1 MRAAEFL
8 YGTAPGRVLLR
19 GLCRPWF
26 SKLGGWVLSTRLSAL
41 AVGPFIRT
49 HGIDMTQCAET
60 KFASFNDFFTRR
72 LPPAARPA
80 DMDPA
85 AFISPCD
92 GRLTVWPADAQGRF
106 PVKGTDYN
114 LAELLRDEALAKRF
128 YGGLVWLFR
137 LSPEDYHR
145 YIWTADGKAG
155 ERVSIP
161 GVLHTV
167 QPLARG
173 QRPVYHENTRQY
185 RLLDTAFGP
194 MAVMEVGALLVGKI
208 EDEPIQ
214 NPVRRGMEK
223 GHFAFGGST
232 IILVTPP
239 GAASPLPA
247 IAGPSARGEETPVKQ
262 GQRVGTVMQKAS
274 PVQGEVPSSSE
285 AEGLSDNPSVTA

>member
-41 AVGPFIRT
+41 AVGPFIRA
-49 HGIDMTQCAET
+49 HGIDMSQCPET
-60 KFASFNDFFTRR
+60 KFSSFNDFFTRR
-72 LPPAARPA
+72 LPSSARPA

-92 GRLTVWPADAQGRF
+92 GRLTVWPADEAGRF
-106 PVKGTDYN
+106 PVKGTEYT
-114 LAELLRDEALAKRF
+114 LSELLRDEALARRF
-128 YGGLVWLFR
+128 YGGLIWLFR
-137 LSPEDYHR
+137 LSLEDYHR
-145 YIWTADGKAG
+145 YIWTADGMAG
-155 ERVSIP
+155 EKVSIP

-167 QPLARG
+167 QPLTRG

-185 RLLDTAFGP
+185 RVLDTAFGP
-194 MAVMEVGALLVGKI
+194 TAVMEVGALLVGRI
-208 EDEPIQ
+208 EDEPFE

-232 IILVTPP
+232 VILITPP
-239 GAASPLPA
+239 NAASPLPS
-247 IAGPSARGEETPVKQ
+247 IAAASARGEETPVRQ
-262 GQRVGTVMQKAS
+262 GERVGTITKK
-274 PVQGEVPSSSE
+274 
-285 AEGLSDNPSVTA
+285 